1 MILGWLGFLLPFRI
15 ILCSEGAVLFRIT
28 LDMRFKAYNQYTA
41 SWRDV
46 VALTGKWGLKGQV
59 QTPN

>member
-1 MILGWLGFLLPFRI
+1 MLPFRI
-15 ILCSEGAVLFRIT
+15 IVCSEGAVLFRIK